1 LRRLDEKA
9 SIVIFEKG
17 QDPSF
22 ANCGMPYH
30 IGGEITDRSKL
41 NLQTPASL
49 KARLNLDVRCPTEVV
64 SINRE
69 AETVQVLE

>member
-1 LRRLDEKA
+1 
-9 SIVIFEKG
+9 
-17 QDPSF
+17 
-22 ANCGMPYH
+22 MPYH